1 MSINF
6 IGGFM
11 SNLIIFSCI
20 FLVLLTIF
28 IKTFRSFTSQLYL
41 RSKIKKGLLQNKT
54 EIRLA
59 KGDKQQLSEV
69 YKRVYNIVTHRP
81 SRLFTPKNRR
91 KFEQRATSELNRMV
105 KNPLTKLFAS
115 LLTYSK
121 GMLTFIFLIATTF
134 FGVMVVDEVKAS
146 SLTLPTINKD
156 VQLKLNVDLEDKID
170 SIVSSL
176 FNAENKLQS
185 FNFQPLANDEV
196 IPVYDVKDY
205 PQAITSVEELG
216 QAIAH
221 HMSKFE
227 NQFTLHYEGDA
238 SDFENTVDEVYK
250 WLQVNEPYL
259 WAVMGDFST
268 RARSFGNQIEWQA
281 TINYDL
287 TAEENAIVLGM
298 IEQIVQTIP
307 EDATEAE
314 KVKFVNDY
322 LVVHT
327 KYNLNSKANAHTPYS
342 VLVNGEGV
350 CEGYALAALLMFEEL
365 GIEAKYVIGDAGGP
379 HAWNLVKVDGQW
391 YHLDVTWN
399 DPVPDQGDKVHYNY
413 FLITD
418 EKLKK
423 DHQWIEADYPKT
435 AVENYL

>member
-1 MSINF
+1 
-6 IGGFM
+6 M
-11 SNLIIFSCI
+11 SNLIIFSSI

-41 RSKIKKGLLQNKT
+41 RRKIKKGLLQNKA

-69 YKRVYNIVTHRP
+69 YKRVYNFVTYRP

-105 KNPLTKLFAS
+105 RNPLTKLFAS
-115 LLTYSK
+115 FLTFSK
-121 GMLTFIFLIATTF
+121 GMFTFIFLMATTF

-185 FNFQPLANDEV
+185 FNFQQLENESV

-205 PQAITSVEELG
+205 PQTVTNVEELG

-227 NQFTLHYEGDA
+227 NQFTLNFEGDA

-298 IEQIVQTIP
+298 IEQIVQIIP
-307 EDATEAE
+307 EDASEAE

-391 YHLDVTWN
+391 YHLDTTWN

-418 EKLKK
+418 EKIKK

-435 AVENYL
+435 AEENYL